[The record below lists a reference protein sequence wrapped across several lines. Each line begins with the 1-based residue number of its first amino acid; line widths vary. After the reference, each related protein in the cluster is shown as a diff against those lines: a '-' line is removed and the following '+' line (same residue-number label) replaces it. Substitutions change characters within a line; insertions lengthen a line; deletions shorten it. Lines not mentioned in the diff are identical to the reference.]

1 MHQPKD
7 THWLGGYKNP
17 CICCL
22 QKAHLRPMDIYRLK
36 VREWEK
42 AFHSD
47 GNYKKAWVAILISEK
62 IDFRTKTVIRDKEVH
77 YITMKGSIQEYIT
90 IINMYV
96 PNIGTPQYVRQMLTS
111 ER

>member
-7 THWLGGYKNP
+7 THWLGGDKNP

-47 GNYKKAWVAILISEK
+47 GNYKKA
-62 IDFRTKTVIRDKEVH
+62 
-77 YITMKGSIQEYIT
+77 
-90 IINMYV
+90 
-96 PNIGTPQYVRQMLTS
+96 
-111 ER
+111 